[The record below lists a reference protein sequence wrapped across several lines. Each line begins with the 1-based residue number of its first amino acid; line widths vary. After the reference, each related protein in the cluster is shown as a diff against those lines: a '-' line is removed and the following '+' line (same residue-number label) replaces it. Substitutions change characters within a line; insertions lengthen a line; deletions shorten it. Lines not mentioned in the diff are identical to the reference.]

1 MGKREVLSSI
11 RQTLKRSKLKLE
23 TNNLY
28 VKAPGEIAAFG
39 GYWITRHHKQ
49 SNAVDCIANQ
59 LSYAVDCIANQLSYE
74 QLVQWM
80 KDQNIKGRWSFGKA
94 GEEEIV
100 ITDYGKL
107 LDWLDNNK
115 VVTSKQRKVV

>member
-1 MGKREVLSSI
+1 MGKKEVLSSI

-28 VKAPGEIAAFG
+28 VKKPEEMSAFG

-49 SNAVDCIANQ
+49 NNT
-59 LSYAVDCIANQLSYE
+59 VDCIANQLSYE